1 MRYNFTDGVR
11 QALAAAQDHANRLG
25 HDFVCTE
32 HILLGLIDVA
42 DPVVGALLSR
52 HGVQPAELFDRV
64 NSRIRPPT
72 CPAGPARQK
81 LPYTRKAKKTLELA
95 MAAARKGGRAEI
107 TPDHL
112 LQGLLA
118 VEDCLAAAVLREEG
132 VTADNLLSAAAGGQP
147 SAERLALDIDDA
159 SDHSIYE
166 QIVEQIQE
174 RIAVGALDAGE
185 RLPTVR
191 RLADTLDIAPG
202 TVARAYRELE
212 RLELVTTQGARGTRV
227 AAHKRAAVPD
237 AERAET
243 LTGLLRPVAVAA
255 FHLGASADDMRRAL
269 ERAMGDIF
277 EGA

>member
-11 QALAAAQDHANRLG
+11 QALAAAGHHANRLG
-25 HDFVCTE
+25 HDCVCTE

-42 DPVVGALLSR
+42 DPVVVSLLSR
-52 HGVQPAELFDRV
+52 HGVQPADLFDVVKSRV
-64 NSRIRPPT
+64 RPAT
-72 CPAGPARQK
+72 SPAGTTGQK
-81 LPYTRKAKKTLELA
+81 LPYTRRAKKTLENA
-95 MAAARKGGRAEI
+95 MAAGRKGRRSEI
-107 TPDHL
+107 APEHL
-112 LQGLLA
+112 LQALLA
-118 VEDCLAAAVLREEG
+118 VEDGLAAAVLREAG
-132 VTADNLLSAAAGGQP
+132 VTTENLLSAPAGGRP
-147 SAERLALDIDDA
+147 STGGLALHIDDA
-159 SDHSIYE
+159 SDRSIYE
-166 QIVEQIQE
+166 QIVEQVQE
-174 RIAVGALDAGE
+174 QVAVGALVAGE

-191 RLADTLDIAPG
+191 RLADSLDIAPG
-202 TVARAYRELE
+202 TVGRAYRELE
-212 RLELVTTQGARGTRV
+212 RLGLVTTQGARGTRV